1 MSVLRKLV
9 GQTAIY
15 GLSSIVARF
24 LNFLLVPLYTSTYVF
39 TTAEY
44 GVVTALYSWT
54 ALLNVVLTF
63 GLETTFFRFASK
75 DHVKDNPDGGSVLYS
90 TATWGLFF
98 PALAFMLFGGLFSGQ
113 IAEGLHFGAY
123 TSSVLLLVL

>member
-24 LNFLLVPLYTSTYVF
+24 LNYLLVPLYTSKYVF
-39 TTAEY
+39 EPAEY
-44 GVVTALYSWT
+44 GVVTSLYAWT

-63 GLETTFFRFASK
+63 GMETAFFRFS
-75 DHVKDNPDGGSVLYS
+75 VKTTRSAPRMRRSRR
-90 TATWGLFF
+90 
-98 PALAFMLFGGLFSGQ
+98 
-113 IAEGLHFGAY
+113 
-123 TSSVLLLVL
+123 

>member
-1 MSVLRKLV
+1 MSVLRKLA

-24 LNFLLVPLYTSTYVF
+24 INFLLVPLYTSKFVF
-39 TTAEY
+39 EPAEY

-63 GLETTFFRFASK
+63 GMETAYFRFA
-75 DHVKDNPDGGSVLYS
+75 VKAPLAQQNDNGRTLYS
-90 TATWGLFF
+90 TCL
-98 PALAFMLFGGLFSGQ
+98 L
-113 IAEGLHFGAY
+113 Y
-123 TSSVLLLVL
+123 TSPST

>member
-1 MSVLRKLV
+1 MSTLRKLA

-24 LNFLLVPLYTSTYVF
+24 LNFLLVPLYTSKFVF
-39 TTAEY
+39 APAEY

-63 GLETTFFRFASK
+63 G
-75 DHVKDNPDGGSVLYS
+75 
-90 TATWGLFF
+90 
-98 PALAFMLFGGLFSGQ
+98 
-113 IAEGLHFGAY
+113 
-123 TSSVLLLVL
+123 